1 MCTLSD
7 RWCCVPLENLDN
19 LHRPCHFAGLQRCF
33 GIQFGNLGADLLYN
47 YLLGVLFTVFS
58 TTIPHDRMCWST
70 RICVHFV
77 LWYISSTV
85 NSPGIC
91 RFSVHICS
99 INNYWSFMF
108 VYELSLYFCQIFFQ
122 VYLFIGLWIY
132 FVYLGN

>member
-19 LHRPCHFAGLQRCF
+19 LHCPCHFAGLQRCF

-47 YLLGVLFTVFS
+47 YLLAVLFTVFS
-58 TTIPHDRMCWST
+58 TTTPHDRMCWST

-99 INNYWSFMF
+99 INNYWSFVF
-108 VYELSLYFCQIFFQ
+108 VYEFSVYIFAKFSFRFIFLLVCEYF
-122 VYLFIGLWIY
+122 L
-132 FVYLGN
+132 